1 MKLPGAPLF
10 FESVMSLRKA
20 INAFCLECRHDD
32 VFAVGNCEKTECKLH
47 SVRPNQVLQGK
58 VQESYDLSELKQSAL
73 DALQFTGLKEKS
85 YV

>member
-1 MKLPGAPLF
+1 
-10 FESVMSLRKA
+10 MSLRNA

-32 VFAVGNCEKTECKLH
+32 VFAIGNCENTECKLH
-47 SVRPNQVLQGK
+47 AVRPNQVLHGK